1 MGQVTCRKSDSYMQE
16 DANRPAGERWV
27 SMNNALTRAGH
38 GLSLAEKRVVMIA
51 VSKLDSMKIMQ
62 PGEMLPSVRIT
73 ALEYAETY
81 KVDPNTAYEALQGA
95 AKNLFDRKLTFF
107 EAANR
112 RAGKPLKLTRND
124 MRWVGRCQ
132 YHEGEGW
139 VQLAWW
145 PDLLPSL
152 VGLRKQFTTYQL
164 QQATALRSMY
174 SWRLLELLM
183 RFKSTGKAEYTIEDF
198 ATSMDATE
206 KQRADFAAI
215 RRKIIE
221 PAVKELVEKQGWEI
235 QWRAVKAGRKVKS
248 LRFDFLPAGLSAN
261 LLAGAAIEQK
271 KRAESVAPVEVLAPS
286 SPAGEDINSDSSN
299 TCPACGSAQRLEGFA
314 VCKTC
319 AEELSD

>member
-1 MGQVTCRKSDSYMQE
+1 
-16 DANRPAGERWV
+16 
-27 SMNNALTRAGH
+27 
-38 GLSLAEKRVVMIA
+38 
-51 VSKLDSMKIMQ
+51 
-62 PGEMLPSVRIT
+62 
-73 ALEYAETY
+73 
-81 KVDPNTAYEALQGA
+81 
-95 AKNLFDRKLTFF
+95 
-107 EAANR
+107 
-112 RAGKPLKLTRND
+112 

-164 QQATALRSMY
+164 QQASALRSMY

-206 KQRADFAAI
+206 KQRADFGKI
-215 RRKIIE
+215 RTKIIE

-235 QWRAVKAGRKVKS
+235 QWRAIKAGRKVKS
-248 LRFDFLPAGLSAN
+248 LRFDFLPAGLSAS

>member
-81 KVDPNTAYEALQGA
+81 GVDPNTAYEALQGA

-107 EAANR
+107 EAADR
-112 RAGKPLKLTRND
+112 RDGKPLKPTRND

-248 LRFDFLPAGLSAN
+248 LRFDFLPAGLSAS